1 MQEDNSK
8 VLAAIELAYKYH
20 TKPRKS
26 SIVPNAPYTC
36 HLAGVASEVAE
47 CGGSQEAI
55 AAAWLHDMLEDVS
68 SESANEILDACGPV
82 VLSLVRECTEIGTGD
97 GGDFKAPW
105 KTRKDAYLAH
115 IATVSQEA
123 LLISVADKLQSARN
137 LKRMFQRMDDDAY
150 LPYVKEAPE
159 NERKSLVLWFHRS
172 LEVAFQARLE
182 ALGGHVGIQAL
193 IDDFAEIVGYLHK
206 Y

>member
-8 VLAAIELAYKYH
+8 VLAAIELAYKHH

-47 CGGSQEAI
+47 CGGSPDAV
-55 AAAWLHDMLEDVS
+55 AAAWLHDLLEDVS
-68 SESANEILDACGPV
+68 KDLGGSILEACGGR
-82 VLSLVRECTEIGTGD
+82 VLALVLECTEIGTGD

-115 IATVSQEA
+115 LANVSLEA

-150 LPYVKEAPE
+150 LPYVKEVPE
-159 NERKSLVLWFHRS
+159 SERKGLVLWFHRS